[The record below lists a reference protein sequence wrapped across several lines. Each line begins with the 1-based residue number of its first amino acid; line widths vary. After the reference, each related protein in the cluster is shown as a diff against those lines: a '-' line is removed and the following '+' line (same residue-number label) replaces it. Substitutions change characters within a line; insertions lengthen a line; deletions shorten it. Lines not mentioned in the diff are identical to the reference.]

1 MYVSGPLRQRRLS
14 NSARDQVTEQKR
26 LPRTSC
32 RCSCLAGLGG
42 GAGGESP
49 TLTPTLDSVY
59 STRRLPPAL
68 ESSYRWCL
76 VGPEITQSLIAVG
89 LVVRLCG
96 KQCAGS
102 SFKALAVFDPH
113 GYHTDTDSPTL
124 SRAAVIT
131 PGCNVHGESDR
142 LPSRGMRLLD
152 PAAQQHV
159 LTSSHA

>member
-1 MYVSGPLRQRRLS
+1 MVPGGT
-14 NSARDQVTEQKR
+14 RDY
-26 LPRTSC
+26 
-32 RCSCLAGLGG
+32 AGLIN
-42 GAGGESP
+42 
-49 TLTPTLDSVY
+49 
-59 STRRLPPAL
+59 
-68 ESSYRWCL
+68 C
-76 VGPEITQSLIAVG
+76 IAVG